1 MKLYYKESSEETP
14 LVSLNPDKGVLI
26 IDGNCNLEEPEL
38 FFDGISNW
46 INKYSKKPYESTVL
60 TINLA
65 SINISSSKF
74 LLNIIYQLEKIHEKG
89 NDVKIRWVYNNDEDG
104 NFELGNDYA
113 EMVSLPFEFIETVQN
128 FMTSI

>member
-26 IDGNCNLEEPEL
+26 IDGNCNLEEPEH
-38 FFDGISNW
+38 FFNGISNW

>member
-1 MKLYYKESSEETP
+1 M
-14 LVSLNPDKGVLI
+14 
-26 IDGNCNLEEPEL
+26 
-38 FFDGISNW
+38 
-46 INKYSKKPYESTVL
+46 

-65 SINISSSKF
+65 SINISSSKY
-74 LLNIIYQLEKIHEKG
+74 LLNVIYQLEKIHENG

-104 NFELGNDYA
+104 NLELGNDYA

>member
-26 IDGNCNLEEPEL
+26 IDGNCNLEEPES
-38 FFDGISNW
+38 FFNCISNW
-46 INKYSKKPYESTVL
+46 INKYSKNPYENTVL

>member
-1 MKLYYKESSEETP
+1 MKLYYKESSEVTP

-26 IDGNCNLEEPEL
+26 IDGNCNLEEPES
-38 FFDGISNW
+38 FFNGISNW
-46 INKYSKKPYESTVL
+46 INKYSKNPYENTVL